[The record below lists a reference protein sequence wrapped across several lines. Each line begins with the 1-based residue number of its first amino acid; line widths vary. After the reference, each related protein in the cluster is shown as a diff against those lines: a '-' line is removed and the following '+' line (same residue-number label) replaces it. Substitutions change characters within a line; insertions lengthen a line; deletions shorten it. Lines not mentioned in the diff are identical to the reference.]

1 MRLEK
6 SDTELFYQLWF
17 PLLDF
22 VNRKYHVCSDA
33 GRIDKRHGVDACD
46 AKAIAD
52 YLWSNTDVIKEY
64 LSTAKLPDEHAQ
76 IVAGWTRCKPGR
88 YILER
93 HLKKGSAFISAE
105 DGTVYMVKGLFSTWA
120 EMLGEAPVLLDA
132 VLIPF
137 RGSIISDG
145 LVMPYPIYFGKGAR
159 EDFKDTYTTAK
170 KNNAIRFSILC
181 E

>member
-1 MRLEK
+1 MRLER
-6 SDTELFYQLWF
+6 SDAELFYQLWF

-22 VNRKYHVCSDA
+22 VNRKYHICPETET
-33 GRIDKRHGVDACD
+33 IDQQQGVDVCD

-64 LSTAKLPDEHAQ
+64 LASAKLPDEYAK
-76 IVAGWTRCKPGR
+76 IVAGWVQCKQGR

-93 HLKKGSAFISAE
+93 HLKKGSVFISAE
-105 DGTVYMVKGLFSTWA
+105 DGTVYLVKGLFSTWE

-145 LVMPYPIYFGKGAR
+145 LVMPYRICFGKGAR
-159 EDFKDTYTTAK
+159 ESFKDAYMNAK
-170 KNNAIRFSILC
+170 RNNAIRFTI
-181 E
+181 

>member
-1 MRLEK
+1 MRLER
-6 SDTELFYQLWF
+6 SDAELFYQLWF

-22 VNRKYHVCSDA
+22 LNRKYHVCPHA

-46 AKAIAD
+46 AKVIAD
-52 YLWSNTDVIKEY
+52 YLWSHIAVIEEY
-64 LSTAKLPDEHAQ
+64 LAEAELPNEYAE
-76 IVAGWTRCKPGR
+76 IVAGWKRCKPGR

-93 HLKKGSAFISAE
+93 HLKKGSVFISAE
-105 DGTVYMVKGLFSTWA
+105 DGEVYMVKGLFSSWS

-145 LVMPYPIYFGKGAR
+145 LVMPYRICFGKGAT
-159 EDFKDTYTTAK
+159 EDFREAYMNAK
-170 KNNAIRFSILC
+170 KNNAIRFSI
-181 E
+181 

>member
-1 MRLEK
+1 MRPER
-6 SDTELFYQLWF
+6 SDADLFYRLWF

-22 VNRKYHVCSDA
+22 VNSKYHVCPEA
-33 GRIDKRHGVDACD
+33 GPIDKELGVDACD

-52 YLWSNTDVIKEY
+52 QLWSHTGVIEEY
-64 LSTAKLPDEHAQ
+64 LTVAKLPDEYAQ
-76 IVAGWTRCKPGR
+76 IVAGWKQCKAGR

-132 VLIPF
+132 ELIPF

-145 LVMPYPIYFGKGAR
+145 LVMQYRICFGKGAR
-159 EDFKDTYTTAK
+159 EDFKDAYMNAK
-170 KNNAIRFSILC
+170 RNGAILFSI
-181 E
+181 

>member
-1 MRLEK
+1 MRLER
-6 SDTELFYQLWF
+6 SDAELFYQLWF

-22 VNRKYHVCSDA
+22 VNRKYHICPDT
-33 GRIDKRHGVDACD
+33 GRIDKKHGVNACD

-52 YLWSNTDVIKEY
+52 YLWSHTEVIEDY
-64 LSTAKLPDEHAQ
+64 LAAAELPDEYAQ
-76 IVAGWTRCKPGR
+76 IVAGWKHCKQGR

-93 HLKKGSAFISAE
+93 HLKNGSVFISAE

-120 EMLGEAPVLLDA
+120 EMLGESPVLLDA

-145 LVMPYPIYFGKGAR
+145 LVMPYRISFGKGAR
-159 EDFKDTYTTAK
+159 EDLKDAYMNAK
-170 KNNAIRFSILC
+170 RKHAIRFSL
-181 E
+181 

>member
-1 MRLEK
+1 MRLEQ
-6 SDTELFYQLWF
+6 SDAELFYQLWF

-22 VNRKYHVCSDA
+22 VNRKYRVCPRA
-33 GRIDKRHGVDACD
+33 GRIDQTHGVDGRD

-52 YLWSNTDVIKEY
+52 YLWSHIAVIEEY
-64 LSTAKLPDEHAQ
+64 LAAAELPNEYAQ
-76 IVAGWTRCKPGR
+76 IVAGWKQCKPGR

-93 HLKKGSAFISAE
+93 HLKKGSVFISAE

-120 EMLGEAPVLLDA
+120 EMLGESPVLLDA

-145 LVMPYPIYFGKGAR
+145 LVVPYRIRFGKEAT
-159 EDFKDTYTTAK
+159 EDFKEMYMNAK
-170 KNNAIRFSILC
+170 RNHTIQFSI
-181 E
+181 